1 VSLDPGFIS
10 TYRTHGYGYAW
21 SGLNGLFRRDDL
33 TVVNLECA
41 VSDLGSPVPKR
52 FNFRGNPAALPAM
65 RRAGVEVAN
74 MGNNHSYDY
83 GPAALLDTRRNL
95 IENDIAP
102 VGAGKDPAQA
112 NRPAVFHVRGWTVAV
127 VGFDKVVDP
136 FPTAV
141 AAPGHPGTAD
151 GHDFD
156 AMVAA
161 VKAADRV
168 ADIVIVA
175 IHWGV
180 ERDTSP
186 RSDDIELA
194 HRFIGAGADIVFGGH
209 SHRLQPMET
218 YRGRPIFYSLGNF
231 VWPNFSA
238 AGARTAVAEVRVTAE
253 GRFIG
258 RLIPATIESPG
269 HPVLDAG

>member
-1 VSLDPGFIS
+1 MWRPTSWTSMATSWGAGWRWSSGSDSATRSGSTYRRTWPGRSSTTSSAPGRSSRRAGVAEAPRPRRGNLPGRALVLLIVCLLVAGVIAVVWMTRRGSEPSPRRPAALHRTTGALGPASPSPPAARPSAAPGRRGPLLIHGGGDVSLDPGFIS

-102 VGAGKDPAQA
+102 VGAGKDPTEA
-112 NRPAVFHVRGWTVAV
+112 NRPAVF
-127 VGFDKVVDP
+127 
-136 FPTAV
+136 
-141 AAPGHPGTAD
+141 
-151 GHDFD
+151 
-156 AMVAA
+156 
-161 VKAADRV
+161 
-168 ADIVIVA
+168 
-175 IHWGV
+175 
-180 ERDTSP
+180 
-186 RSDDIELA
+186 
-194 HRFIGAGADIVFGGH
+194 
-209 SHRLQPMET
+209 
-218 YRGRPIFYSLGNF
+218 
-231 VWPNFSA
+231 
-238 AGARTAVAEVRVTAE
+238 
-253 GRFIG
+253 
-258 RLIPATIESPG
+258 
-269 HPVLDAG
+269 